1 FDHVQASFQ
10 LDNGALATATADWLT
25 PKDARSFGDT
35 RFIIMGTEGSAHL
48 RAYADDHVLIVSN
61 KSGTYEPKLPPST
74 NHAFV
79 ENMIDALSRGEENS
93 ISTDDTLAVANACIT
108 AEESARKGGKFLP
121 IR

>member
-1 FDHVQASFQ
+1 
-10 LDNGALATATADWLT
+10 
-25 PKDARSFGDT
+25 
-35 RFIIMGTEGSAHL
+35 MGTEGSAHL

-61 KSGTYEPKLPPST
+61 KSGTYEPELPSST

-79 ENMIDALSRGEENS
+79 ENMLNALAHGEENV

-108 AEESARKGGKFLP
+108 AEESAKKGGEFLA

>member
-1 FDHVQASFQ
+1 
-10 LDNGALATATADWLT
+10 
-25 PKDARSFGDT
+25 DT

-93 ISTDDTLAVANACIT
+93 ISTGDTLAVANACIT
-108 AEESARKGGKFLP
+108 AEESARQGGKFLS